1 MLAAPPRWATVARV
15 SDEREILTYELF
27 GQAAREL
34 AETIA
39 ADNFRPDAVVGIA
52 RGGLALAGALGYALD
67 LKMLGSLN
75 VEFYT
80 GVGTTLETPIV
91 LPPTLDQESLAGKCI
106 LLVDDVADSGRT
118 LKLVVELLRSR
129 GSEVRTVCLYSKPTT
144 VEEPTYVWKKT
155 SRWIVFPWSAE
166 GPVVYPETVAAA
178 AASHSGH

>member
-1 MLAAPPRWATVARV
+1 M

-27 GQAAREL
+27 GTAAREL
-34 AETIA
+34 AEKIA
-39 ADNFRPDAVVGIA
+39 ADGFRPDAVVGIA
-52 RGGLALAGALGYALD
+52 RGGLALAGALAYALD

-91 LPPTLDQESLAGKCI
+91 LPPTLDQDSLAGKSV

-118 LKLVVELLRSR
+118 LKLVVQLLRER
-129 GSEVRTVCLYSKPTT
+129 GSEVRSVCLYSKPTT

-155 SRWIVFPWSAE
+155 SKWINFPWSVQ
-166 GPVVYPETVAAA
+166 GPVVYPEGAAVGYA
-178 AASHSGH
+178 GH